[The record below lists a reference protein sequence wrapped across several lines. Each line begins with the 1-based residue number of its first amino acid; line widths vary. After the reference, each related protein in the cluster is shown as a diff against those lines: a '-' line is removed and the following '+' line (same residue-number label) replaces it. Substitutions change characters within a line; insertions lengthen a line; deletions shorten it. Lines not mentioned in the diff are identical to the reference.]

1 MSMDETISGTMAI
14 ELACAK
20 LVNQF
25 AVYSDLGRY
34 EELAALFT
42 EDGRYARPTEP
53 ANFVEGR
60 SNLLAS
66 LKARPKD
73 RLTRHLVTNVL
84 IEVTSP
90 TTARGF
96 SYVTQY
102 AGTTDKP
109 AATHGWR
116 ANPSQLVGEYADDYV
131 LTPDGWKIRQR
142 SGKLIFTT

>member
-1 MSMDETISGTMAI
+1 MPRTEAIPEAIAI

-25 AVYSDLGRY
+25 AVYSDLGRH
-34 EELAALFT
+34 EELAGLFT

-66 LKARPKD
+66 LKARPRD
-73 RLTRHLVTNVL
+73 TLTRHLVTNVL

-116 ANPSQLVGEYADDYV
+116 ANPSQLVGEYTDDYV